1 MRWSRRGTR
10 RGPASPPF
18 TQGRN
23 LPHLGG
29 WLQSQFES
37 FMTEARVPRDIHRNF
52 SRTNRQPGRGDGG
65 FGLAD
70 GGLAIVKNRG
80 RQHRAGMALPDS
92 LDQMLETAHP
102 AAGDDGNA
110 DRSEEHTFELQSH

>member
-37 FMTEARVPRDIHRNF
+37 FMTETRVPRDIHRNF
-52 SRTNRQPGRGDGG
+52 SRTNGQPSPGDGG
-65 FGLAD
+65 FGRAEGALAR
-70 GGLAIVKNRG
+70 VKNRG
-80 RQHRAGMALPDS
+80 RQPRAGMPHQYS
-92 LDQMLETAHP
+92 FDQILEAPPP
-102 AAGDDGNA
+102 AAGDDRNA
-110 DRSEEHTFELQSH
+110 D